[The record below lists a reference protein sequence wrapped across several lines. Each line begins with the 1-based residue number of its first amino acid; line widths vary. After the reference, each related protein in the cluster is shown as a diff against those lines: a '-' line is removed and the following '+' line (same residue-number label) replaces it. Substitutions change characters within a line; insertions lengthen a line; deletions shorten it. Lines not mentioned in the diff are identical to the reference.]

1 MRSSVI
7 SVIGFVPVSV
17 SLVWESFILSP
28 GKGYV
33 GMEPSSL
40 PVFSVLKSNTASAV
54 PAVSVELV
62 QIFLQSQL
70 LLLLL
75 ISQVLDFQVSGTLGL
90 VDFTKE
96 VFLNC
101 GFLFDMLF

>member
-1 MRSSVI
+1 MEHSS
-7 SVIGFVPVSV
+7 S
-17 SLVWESFILSP
+17 
-28 GKGYV
+28 
-33 GMEPSSL
+33 
-40 PVFSVLKSNTASAV
+40 PVFSMPKTDTALAV

-62 QIFLQSQL
+62 QLFLQSQL

-75 ISQVLDFQVSGTLGL
+75 ICQVLDFQVSGTLRL